1 MLIEDVLLEFK
12 RTHLEHIED
21 IIITD
26 GYNGGKAVIEY
37 FRGLL
42 ITLQG
47 TSSEAISVSVKWDGA
62 PAVVCG
68 THPETGRF
76 FVGTKSVFN
85 PGTPKINYTKQQI
98 AKNHGT
104 DDLGQKLLK
113 CLVHLRK
120 LNIQGVV
127 QGDLLFTDDDIVR
140 KNLNGTPH
148 LTFKP
153 NTITYAVPENSDI
166 GKQVDTAKVGI
177 IFHTTY
183 NGEIFAD
190 MTASAGADTET
201 FTQSSDV
208 FFDNAT
214 YKDVSGSAKFTADE
228 TKQFMNG
235 IDKLEALLNNVPRDL
250 SNLLGTNQDFVPY
263 FQMYINAMVKQGQLP
278 TNVNQFLQG
287 FQKFYAERMQQQI
300 AGLKA
305 QKALQLRQNKLKQ
318 MPTFMARIK
327 KPLQAML
334 TFYKSVQLLKGF
346 VLKKM
351 NQAMAIGS
359 FAQTDSG
366 LEVTDPEGFVAVDK
380 TGNAV
385 KLVDRLGFSRRNL
398 SIVKKF
404 QKESMMRIDELVE
417 GPYDPYRHKAI
428 FFAGSPGSGKT
439 YVARKLAGSFQGLK
453 QVNMDSIFKHLMT
466 KKNLSWK
473 MPPEEEPEREKQRQR
488 SKELV
493 AKQQQTYAD
502 SGLGLLIDST
512 GRITQTVRRIK
523 DELEDKGYETTMV
536 FVTTDLETALRRN
549 KERERTLPDKL
560 IHQNFEVIEQ
570 RLGEYQRM
578 FNDVL
583 VIDNS
588 ESTQMSMPAQLVHVE
603 KNIRKFLQ

>member
-263 FQMYINAMVKQGQLP
+263 FQMYINAMVKQGELP

-305 QKALQLRQNKLKQ
+305 QKALQLRQNKMKQ

-327 KPLQAML
+327 RPLQAML

-398 SIVKKF
+398 AVVKKF
-404 QKESMMRIDELVE
+404 QK
-417 GPYDPYRHKAI
+417 A
-428 FFAGSPGSGKT
+428 
-439 YVARKLAGSFQGLK
+439 
-453 QVNMDSIFKHLMT
+453 N
-466 KKNLSWK
+466 
-473 MPPEEEPEREKQRQR
+473 
-488 SKELV
+488 
-493 AKQQQTYAD
+493 
-502 SGLGLLIDST
+502 
-512 GRITQTVRRIK
+512 
-523 DELEDKGYETTMV
+523 
-536 FVTTDLETALRRN
+536 
-549 KERERTLPDKL
+549 
-560 IHQNFEVIEQ
+560 
-570 RLGEYQRM
+570 
-578 FNDVL
+578 
-583 VIDNS
+583 
-588 ESTQMSMPAQLVHVE
+588 
-603 KNIRKFLQ
+603 